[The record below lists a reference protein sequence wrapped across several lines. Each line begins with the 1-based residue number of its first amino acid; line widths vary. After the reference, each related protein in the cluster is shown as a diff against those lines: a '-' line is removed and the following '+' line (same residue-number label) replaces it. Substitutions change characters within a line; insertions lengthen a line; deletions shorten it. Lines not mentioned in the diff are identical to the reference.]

1 MPSDKF
7 PDVSKELVD
16 QLESIVPNRLP
27 DLSWNDRRIWYEAG
41 KRSLVDFLK
50 MKYEDQIKTTI
61 VKDYSCVWVD
71 LRW

>member
-16 QLESIVPNRLP
+16 QLEDIVPNRLP

-61 VKDYSCVWVD
+61 VKD
-71 LRW
+71 